1 MAHEIWRA
9 KLLRKRSKFIEKTF
23 YAMPNPNFHSSN
35 SHNIYQNPRNT
46 RTNRSFSYDK
56 DVQPTQPL
64 HELSFVQLLNR
75 RIFHYWKRT
84 NAAFIFATYKM
95 VDAFW
100 WFLYHNWFKTILV
113 LIVGS
118 FLLTKT
124 QFVQSPIP
132 TVEKTKKTTAHN
144 TIFGTSSNPFAPVS
158 AAELVEKQAYAYIQ
172 RYSPTA
178 IAEMEH
184 FGIPASIQ
192 LAQGLVESR
201 AGNSKLA
208 QTNNNHFGIKC
219 FSKSCPKGHCSNFT
233 DDHHKD
239 FFRKFPSAWE
249 SWREHSKLLSNDYY
263 KRLHQSGR
271 DYKKWAAG
279 LHQLGYATDP
289 QYEEKIVGMVEK
301 YELYKYDSR

>member
-1 MAHEIWRA
+1 
-9 KLLRKRSKFIEKTF
+9 
-23 YAMPNPNFHSSN
+23 MPTPHFQSSNPN
-35 SHNIYQNPRNT
+35 NIYNQPRNT
-46 RTNRSFSYDK
+46 RTNRTFSYEK
-56 DVQPTQPL
+56 EVQPTQPL
-64 HELSFVQLLNR
+64 HELSFMQLLNQR
-75 RIFHYWKRT
+75 MWHYWHRT
-84 NAAFIFATYKM
+84 SSAARFSIFKKLDT
-95 VDAFW
+95 FG

-113 LIVGS
+113 VIVGY
-118 FLLTKT
+118 FFLTKT
-124 QFVQSPIP
+124 QLIQP
-132 TVEKTKKTTAHN
+132 TATDNGKKIAARHTILGTT
-144 TIFGTSSNPFAPVS
+144 SNPFAPVS
-158 AAELVEKQAYAYIQ
+158 AAELSEQQAAAYIQ

-201 AGNSKLA
+201 AGYSKLA
-208 QTNNNHFGIKC
+208 QANNNHFGIKC
-219 FSKSCPKGHCSNFT
+219 FSKTCPKGHCSNFT